1 MSRQVHYV
9 VVVDLTT
16 KEWWVD
22 DDTFT
27 ARFGKDEGTW
37 DTDTYEWETTNWD
50 DNITALEILNKGK
63 ANE

>member
-1 MSRQVHYV
+1 MSKQVHFV
-9 VVVDLTT
+9 VVVDLAT

-37 DTDTYEWETTNWD
+37 DTDTYTWEPTNWD
-50 DNITALEILNKGK
+50 DNITALEILNKGET
-63 ANE
+63 NE